1 MYALYSNGRIKV
13 YIQVT
18 GKDALSDFK
27 GVMNMSINVSG
38 SSNISTLFSSLN
50 NNDNKSSANDL
61 SAFFGGSG
69 NNSGTSSVGFDL
81 STYSALKNGSYRKV
95 MNKYFNTK
103 PQASEEEIKKAT
115 AKIERTADAAGDVV
129 GAFNKMSDLSFAEA
143 DREKSAEK
151 VEDFIKKYNDLVER
165 GEDSIYDNVAQKT
178 KWMANITD
186 ESTNLLTYVGISTGS
201 DGKLTLDKDK
211 FMKADEDTLNDL
223 FKGASSWAGKVE
235 YKAEQIYSLA
245 LTGDTSANSYTNAA
259 TYGKVQGSS
268 YNTTV

>member
-1 MYALYSNGRIKV
+1 MKV
-13 YIQVT
+13 YIWVT
-18 GKDALSDFK
+18 GKDACSDFK
-27 GVMNMSINVSG
+27 GVMNMPINVSG

-50 NNDNKSSANDL
+50 NTDNKSSANDV
-61 SAFFGGSG
+61 SAFFGSAG
-69 NNSGTSSVGFDL
+69 NNNGVPSVGFDL
-81 STYSALKNGSYRKV
+81 STYSALKNGTYRKV

-103 PQASEEEIKKAT
+103 PQATEEDIKKAT

-129 GAFNKMSDLSFAEA
+129 GSFNKLSDLSLAET
-143 DREKSAEK
+143 DREKNVDK
-151 VEDFIKKYNDLVER
+151 IEDFIKKYNSLVEH

-178 KWMANITD
+178 KWMENITD
-186 ESTNLLTYVGISTGS
+186 ESSNLLASAGISAGS

-223 FKGASSWAGKVE
+223 FKGSSSWAGKVE

-259 TYGKVQGSS
+259 TYGKVRGSS